1 MKKYQS
7 KIGTGILIFLIVVLG
22 GLSVISLY
30 QGAWIGVVIIGL
42 VGVFIGYIFS
52 STQYVIHDQVL
63 NIKSGFV
70 VDISIQIETIKS
82 ISKSRNLISS
92 PANSLDRIEIRYNQ
106 YDTVL
111 ISPQN
116 KKAFIRNLK
125 EVNPNI
131 DSTDVDF

>member
-1 MKKYQS
+1 MV
-7 KIGTGILIFLIVVLG
+7 IV
-22 GLSVISLY
+22 
-30 QGAWIGVVIIGL
+30 GL

-52 STQYVIHDQVL
+52 STQYVIHDQIL

-82 ISKSRNLISS
+82 ISKSRNSISS

-131 DSTDVDF
+131 DITGVDFKESV